1 MRRIATSVV
10 IALAVAVLV
19 GAPTSAQSR
28 KAPKKAPAKAAK
40 AAPLAP
46 LKTMTPDVK
55 CPSLIGMG
63 IKTVRSFCDV
73 PAGRDPAQG
82 IVVTLPSHAGPGT
95 LTFDLHARH
104 LYSEDEMKRGKAY
117 AHYRAVIGVLT
128 MKGDL
133 LDRGAVEA
141 EFRTAADLFDRI
153 GGGAGPGSLKAVA
166 PAGRE
171 EVVIAV
177 PAGVDEV
184 EPARRNA
191 RRAHPGR
198 PRNRG
203 DARPP
208 GGDRQ
213 QPVVRISPGSAAAEM
228 RLPPKGGNYK
238 EQKGP
243 ARPILNSVV
252 AAFRRNVLNSVVAA
266 FRRNV
271 LDPVVSAFRRNDE
284 PDICILVTF

>member
-1 MRRIATSVV
+1 MRGVV
-10 IALAVAVLV
+10 TTLIVAAVLAVVPA
-19 GAPTSAQSR
+19 SAQSR

-40 AAPLAP
+40 TAPAAP
-46 LKTMTPDVK
+46 LKTATPEVK

-73 PAGRDPAQG
+73 PAGREPAQG
-82 IVVTLPSHAGPGT
+82 IVVTLPPHAGPGT

-117 AHYRAVIGVLT
+117 ARYRAVIGALT
-128 MKGDL
+128 MKGEL

-171 EVVIAV
+171 QVIITV

-184 EPARRNA
+184 SLLGETLDAVTPAGHETA
-191 RRAHPGR
+191 VMPGR
-198 PRNRG
+198 PVAIVSNLLFEYHP
-203 DARPP
+203 A
-208 GGDRQ
+208 
-213 QPVVRISPGSAAAEM
+213 PVKR
-228 RLPPKGGNYK
+228 
-238 EQKGP
+238 
-243 ARPILNSVV
+243 
-252 AAFRRNVLNSVVAA
+252 
-266 FRRNV
+266 
-271 LDPVVSAFRRNDE
+271 
-284 PDICILVTF
+284 

>member
-1 MRRIATSVV
+1 MRRLLTPVLIAFVLASVP
-10 IALAVAVLV
+10 IA
-19 GAPTSAQSR
+19 AQSR
-28 KAPKKAPAKAAK
+28 KAPKKPPAKSATAAAK
-40 AAPLAP
+40 PVP
-46 LKTMTPDVK
+46 LKTMTPEVK

-82 IVVTLPSHAGPGT
+82 IVITLPPHTGPGT
-95 LTFDLHARH
+95 LTFDLHGRH

-117 AHYRAVIGVLT
+117 ARYRAVIGALT

-171 EVVIAV
+171 QVIITV

-184 EPARRNA
+184 SLLGETLDAITPAG
-191 RRAHPGR
+191 HETVVMPGR
-198 PRNRG
+198 PVAIVSNLLFEY
-203 DARPP
+203 RPAP
-208 GGDRQ
+208 
-213 QPVVRISPGSAAAEM
+213 
-228 RLPPKGGNYK
+228 PPKK
-238 EQKGP
+238 
-243 ARPILNSVV
+243 
-252 AAFRRNVLNSVVAA
+252 
-266 FRRNV
+266 
-271 LDPVVSAFRRNDE
+271 
-284 PDICILVTF
+284 